1 MSSSRE
7 DTRECRQKA
16 NATKCSAHMTAI
28 CNQPVY
34 IPQTKCVPLF
44 IRYCPHRDELSH
56 YSTLLSR
63 TRVCKKPRH
72 HGKLAH
78 NMQSPGIYILYILY
92 IRNIY
97 IYNSRKSS
105 FLDTVLGPCL
115 IFFDCFCLERD
126 IVSRRITFFFPVFI
140 SYC

>member
-1 MSSSRE
+1 MTEKRSIKRQPKKSDTSQRIIVLFRDLRAIPFVVFFFSFLYERKYFFLASSRE

-16 NATKCSAHMTAI
+16 KATKCSAHMTAI

-34 IPQTKCVPLF
+34 IPQTVPLF

-56 YSTLLSR
+56 YPTLLSR

-92 IRNIY
+92 IRNI
-97 IYNSRKSS
+97 
-105 FLDTVLGPCL
+105 
-115 IFFDCFCLERD
+115 
-126 IVSRRITFFFPVFI
+126 
-140 SYC
+140 